1 VAREN
6 VGDLQARSSALVPSA
21 DKSGVRDAVLDPLTW
36 SDRTPLSW
44 KTIVLAGVGML
55 GIGLLGA
62 TLLPIGVVGLP
73 VWGGLVTMGGGL
85 VFLGGRKARMGRP
98 VPPRALSASEVAV
111 LQERARRVRARIQEG
126 TGEGGGEYTFER
138 LVGELRWTDEAVLS
152 ALLHM
157 RDTGDIIEDLNLDTG
172 QWVYRLQ
179 DPAFSAGSDLPPMLE
194 ERRAQYEDEESSP

>member
-1 VAREN
+1 MAREN
-6 VGDLQARSSALVPSA
+6 VDDLQARGSLVLA
-21 DKSGVRDAVLDPLTW
+21 AEKSGVRDAVLDPLAW
-36 SDRTPLSW
+36 SDKTALSW
-44 KTIVLAGVGML
+44 KTIVLAGAGML

-62 TLLPIGVVGLP
+62 TLLPIGFAGLP

-98 VPPRALSASEVAV
+98 PPPRALSASEVAV
-111 LQERARRVRARIQEG
+111 VQERARRVRARILK
-126 TGEGGGEYTFER
+126 GEGEYTFER

-179 DPAFSAGSDLPPMLE
+179 DPALSARSDLPPMLE
-194 ERRAQYEDEESSP
+194 ERRAKLEDEERRT